1 MFTSPT
7 SYQRGAQLG
16 RAGGFVMIVRL
27 RVRSVAAVLAA
38 VALAA
43 AGGCGAAEYRRMVN
57 ASVDHARTSAPY
69 RTLYAYTSLEGTPC
83 TIRVP
88 LAFNHSYRVDSA
100 HPQDG
105 PKIRPDR
112 FQPPFLEIEGLRLCY
127 EGNADDAMG
136 LKMPFYCYL
145 AALQARPGDADR
157 LQTDIQAKLK
167 AKFEKTPDEWERA
180 DAYSE
185 DGKAAP
191 WKRIRVEGDQ
201 VFQVNTGQKVE
212 TQKLPGIFE
221 LWMRD
226 LGNWIVMVGW
236 RTPKSIEAPAPEATG
251 GDFPIPTKPDLSTSP
266 ESMTFLTAG
275 TLKLDETAPPAAEA
289 GN

>member
-1 MFTSPT
+1 
-7 SYQRGAQLG
+7 
-16 RAGGFVMIVRL
+16 MIVRL

-57 ASVDHARTSAPY
+57 ASVDHARTSASVSHVV
-69 RTLYAYTSLEGTPC
+69 RLH
-83 TIRVP
+83 
-88 LAFNHSYRVDSA
+88 LAGRHAMHDPRAVGVQSFLPGRQA